1 MPSNI
6 DDVIDSV
13 EDTADDL
20 QQKTKKAAI
29 DSTSRVKEDARDNL
43 RQDAGWTGRTS
54 MALNTSFEQFKR
66 GKFQTAAWV
75 NRNTA
80 PYARV
85 AEMGS
90 GDKTLEEWEGSKP
103 AAKPDNMPAGFP
115 YDEPDF
121 SEELVD
127 SLQDWVETKPII
139 TDEEPRQLAIALALQ
154 ISGNI
159 PDEEDGTFAHPF
171 MRPAWQENV
180 ELIKSDFEY
189 AVRSAFK

>member
-13 EDTADDL
+13 DDAADAFERKMKDT
-20 QQKTKKAAI
+20 AI
-29 DSTSRVKEDARDNL
+29 DSTSRVKDDARDNL

-54 MALNTSFEQFKR
+54 MALNTSFEQFSR
-66 GKFQTAAWV
+66 GKFQSSAWV

-115 YDEPDF
+115 YDEPTF
-121 SEELVD
+121 SEQLVD
-127 SLQDWVETKPII
+127 SLEDWIETKPIL
-139 TDEEPRQLAIALALQ
+139 TEEEPRELAIALGLQ
-154 ISGNI
+154 MSGNI

-189 AVRSAFK
+189 AIRDSL